1 MGRGR
6 SAVVVLIVC
15 LAVAAVAATG
25 VLLLNSHGGT
35 TSQGHVQ
42 NVLII
47 ASATGFNDSVDHGVP
62 QNPWPVIHTSL
73 GTTLNITVVNEDHQ
87 SHGFQVAHYYD
98 NSLVAIPA
106 GQTLHVSFVANEAGT
121 FQIYCEIP
129 CTIHWAMQ
137 SGKLIVSQ

>member
-1 MGRGR
+1 L
-6 SAVVVLIVC
+6 VI
-15 LAVAAVAATG
+15 VAAALAIAASAAVG
-25 VLLLNSHGGT
+25 AYLVSYHGEAPA
-35 TSQGHVQ
+35 SSSVQ

-62 QNPWPVIHTSL
+62 QNAWPVIHTAVW
-73 GTTLNITVVNEDHQ
+73 TTLNITVMNTDHQ

-98 NSLVAIPA
+98 NSIVAIPA
-106 GQTLHVSFVANEAGT
+106 GQTLHVSFVASQAGT

-137 SGKLIVSQ
+137 SGELIVS

>member
-1 MGRGR
+1 MARFVTI
-6 SAVVVLIVC
+6 ALIVC
-15 LAVAAVAATG
+15 LAVFAGAAIG
-25 VLLLNSHGGT
+25 VLLLNSHSGT
-35 TSQGHVQ
+35 TGQGSVQ

-62 QNPWPVIHTSL
+62 QNPWPVVHTTL

-98 NSLVAIPA
+98 NSIVAIPA
-106 GQTLHVSFVANEAGT
+106 GQTLHVTFVANEAGT

-129 CTIHWAMQ
+129 CTVHWAMQ
-137 SGKLIVSQ
+137 SGELVVS